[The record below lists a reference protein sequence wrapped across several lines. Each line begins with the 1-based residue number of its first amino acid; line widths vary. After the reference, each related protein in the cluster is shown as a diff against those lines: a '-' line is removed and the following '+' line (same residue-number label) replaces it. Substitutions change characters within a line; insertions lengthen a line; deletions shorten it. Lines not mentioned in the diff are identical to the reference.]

1 MAKSKHAT
9 ALFEVMARQRAMSSR
24 GGSVVTILPPDKNG
38 APASSSSSPK
48 WWFKSRTAPEA
59 KAAAPSDAGT
69 ATAVE
74 SSEWAPR
81 VEAAIPAPAPEPA
94 PAPMRESLADPT
106 MPAAPRVQPV
116 AMEVDPDKQ
125 QISLRLSYTSALI
138 GGFGVFIVLGLA
150 VLIGK
155 GLSRGPAPALA
166 NTSTAQL
173 RKAPPTPGVMHLT
186 KRATPA
192 SAKETPYEMPEIAGA
207 GARPVGAVSTGTKVT
222 APQQSFNEPRPP
234 ATFFTDDPHRINGL
248 NYAVIQSYPAK
259 EKEMA
264 DQAAAFLTGNGIPC
278 TVERDLPGWRT
289 TWKDGYILV
298 GIRGFDKPKNNAALE
313 TYKKQIM
320 QVSSKFT
327 NGRSGFK
334 SFDPTMYQWKKNN

>member
-24 GGSVVTILPPDKNG
+24 GGSVVTILPPDRNG
-38 APASSSSSPK
+38 APSAPSSASPK

-59 KAAAPSDAGT
+59 KAAAPSEA
-69 ATAVE
+69 ATAVD

-81 VEAAIPAPAPEPA
+81 VEAAVPPPAPE

-173 RKAPPTPGVMHLT
+173 RKAPATPGVMHLT

-192 SAKETPYEMPEIAGA
+192 SAKDTPYEMPEIAGA
-207 GARPVGAVSTGTKVT
+207 GARPVSAVSTGTKAA

-248 NYAVIQSYPAK
+248 NYAVIQSYPPK

-264 DQAAAFLTGNGIPC
+264 DQAAAFLTSNGIPC
-278 TVERDLPGWRT
+278 TVEREVAGWST
-289 TWKDGYILV
+289 SWKDGYILV
-298 GIRGFDKPKNNAALE
+298 GIRGFDKVKNNAALE
-313 TYKKQIM
+313 VYKKQIM

-327 NGRSGFK
+327 NGRNGFK
-334 SFDPTMYQWKKNN
+334 SFDPRMCQWKKSN